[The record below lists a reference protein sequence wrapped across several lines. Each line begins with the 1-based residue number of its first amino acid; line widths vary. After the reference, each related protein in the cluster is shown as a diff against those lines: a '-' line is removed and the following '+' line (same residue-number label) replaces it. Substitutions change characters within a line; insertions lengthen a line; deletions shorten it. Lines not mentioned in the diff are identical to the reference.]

1 MKRGYAPHADR
12 DMRFFG
18 FWGMLSG
25 WIAAL
30 ALVGGAVQIVLR
42 A

>member
-1 MKRGYAPHADR
+1 MA
-12 DMRFFG
+12 FFG

-25 WIAAL
+25 WIASL
-30 ALVGGAVQIVLR
+30 ALVAATVMIALR